1 MSLNRVYIIPH
12 GDEIL
17 DLPNRE
23 SMEMHDAIEKVTAGD
38 DSGTVV
44 IISPHGL
51 KLGNHVS
58 VLSTEFFSGY
68 YRLKTMNIRKKY
80 LNNRILASAIVK
92 SSDLA
97 EEASFVTSSGPL
109 SRFPLDFG
117 TLIPLQFFRQKK
129 IVVMGQP
136 RIWELEK
143 LTEFGKKL
151 ARVCMNQEE
160 KISIIISAD
169 QAHCHSP
176 DGPYGFAEESVAY
189 EKIIE
194 ECTMKSDFGML
205 YSIKKEFVNKAKP
218 DSYWNMLIFDGI
230 MKESEMRSLMDFH
243 YVQYYFGMML
253 AHLVP

>member
-230 MKESEMRSLMDFH
+230 MRETEMRSVMDFH

>member
-1 MSLNRVYIIPH
+1 M
-12 GDEIL
+12 
-17 DLPNRE
+17 
-23 SMEMHDAIEKVTAGD
+23 
-38 DSGTVV
+38 
-44 IISPHGL
+44 
-51 KLGNHVS
+51 
-58 VLSTEFFSGY
+58 
-68 YRLKTMNIRKKY
+68 
-80 LNNRILASAIVK
+80 K

-117 TLIPLQFFRQKK
+117 TFIPLHFFRQKK

-194 ECTMKSDFGML
+194 ECTMKSDFSML

>member
-68 YRLKTMNIRKKY
+68 YRLKTMTIRKKY

-151 ARVCMNQEE
+151 VRVCMNQEE

>member
-23 SMEMHDAIEKVTAGD
+23 SVEMHDAIKKVTAGD

-58 VLSTEFFSGY
+58 VLNTEFFSGY
-68 YRLKTMNIRKKY
+68 YRLKTMSIRKRY
-80 LNNRILASAIVK
+80 LNNRLLASAIVK

-194 ECTMKSDFGML
+194 ECTMKSDFSML